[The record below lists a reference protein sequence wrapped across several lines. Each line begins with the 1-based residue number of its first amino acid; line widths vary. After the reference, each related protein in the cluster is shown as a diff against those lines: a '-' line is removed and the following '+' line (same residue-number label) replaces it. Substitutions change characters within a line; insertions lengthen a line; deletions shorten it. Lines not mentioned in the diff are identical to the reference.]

1 MYYKKVFLITIMP
14 VEGIFGMSVEGFFG
28 ANKQNLMDMIQ
39 MWGLAKT
46 TGILN
51 IASGKETGEI
61 HFKDGR
67 VVWAKAGQYLSNE
80 DAIYHL
86 LALEE
91 GKFRFVNTSEI
102 NKNASLNASYH
113 EVILEGM
120 RRVDHFK
127 NESRGLN
134 EKFGFIP
141 YIVKSAGSDTL
152 SYEEKV
158 FLGLVDGRRNL
169 EKVFN
174 NCGLGVHKS
183 FEVYNN
189 LLSGDIIKLRQV
201 RVLVVDDQG
210 VWRRII
216 SGMVVKDPYFE
227 VVGTAEDGVD
237 ALKKLSELRPD
248 VMTLDLEMPRLDGI
262 RTLYWMMSGGYDI
275 LLNSYQMD
283 IEDTY
288 RCPVVVISAIAKRM
302 APETLEALMG
312 GASGYITKPSQVVPE
327 SLEEQQQHI
336 AKTVLMS
343 SQVDLVKARRI
354 KAFHVKKKESV
365 GKEASRKLVCVAS
378 SMVGGLTSLIQMIP
392 RIPGEIDASVFVVID
407 DLSSIEHARS
417 FAEFLD
423 RHSQVNV
430 LAADKNYI
438 LRKGSV
444 YIASGSQAVQ
454 FGMTQ
459 TGQTAFKVTQRNDK
473 EDSRHQRPIDAMLL
487 SSIRCRGFDKRVG
500 VVLAGDGADGNIGF
514 HEMVRHGEKVFAQD
528 SYSSLNPVKPE
539 IVSNTGIARITPL
552 GEMVK
557 FIMDEVG
564 KVS

>member
-141 YIVKSAGSDTL
+141 YIVKGAGSDTL

-183 FEVYNN
+183 FEVYNK

-216 SGMVVKDPYFE
+216 SGMVVKEPYFE

-275 LLNSYQMD
+275 LLKSYQMD